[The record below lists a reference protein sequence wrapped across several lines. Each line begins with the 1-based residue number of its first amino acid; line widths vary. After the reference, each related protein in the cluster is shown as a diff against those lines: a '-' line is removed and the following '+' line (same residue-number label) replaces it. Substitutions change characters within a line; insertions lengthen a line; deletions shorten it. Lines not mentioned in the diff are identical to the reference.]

1 MQKMNTTVSFQCIP
15 FDSQKTCLCQ
25 IPTFPQL
32 SLQAVSGSVDYC
44 RILYTRLYYKPVLY
58 SSEGEQSLPVCKKI
72 IFFSLVQCS
81 YPSPIHPN
89 IEQFTLLNILWASLS
104 GIDFSHFDTPP
115 DENALPS
122 HSLDNKTPSEVAGI
136 NLGLENKKNRRVG
149 LISKA
154 LCPDTPTGVKNVP

>member
-89 IEQFTLLNILWASLS
+89 IEQFTLLNILWVSLS

-122 HSLDNKTPSEVAGI
+122 HSLALKIYIPSATMPFNSIPSGHLPCAPI
-136 NLGLENKKNRRVG
+136 TRQNQ
-149 LISKA
+149 
-154 LCPDTPTGVKNVP
+154 